1 VGTWES
7 SDLRRP
13 IPDNADAPA
22 TCYHAV
28 QAGAPDAEGIEFA
41 HERVNVFGH
50 CNKTGHYE
58 AVALPHTL
66 RHVFQAAIFLAA
78 SNKFHHQL
86 VFNCPLLNCA
96 VQLRTRD
103 DDG

>member
-1 VGTWES
+1 MNRKTLLLHTAALAAALIAIG
-7 SDLRRP
+7 
-13 IPDNADAPA
+13 PA
-22 TCYHAV
+22 RA
-28 QAGAPDAEGIEFA
+28 QQP
-41 HERVNVFGH
+41 GH
-50 CNKTGHYE
+50 NE
-58 AVALPHTL
+58 AVAPPHTP
-66 RHVFQAAIFLAA
+66 RHGFQAAIFLAA